1 MEKTRTIFM
10 FVGNNRVEHY
20 GSLARLA
27 IYHPEVSYYKAY
39 RTLRKEDVYS
49 TEDFTISKESLILK

>member
-1 MEKTRTIFM
+1 M

-49 TEDFTISKESLILK
+49 TEGFTISKESLILK